1 MTEPSAVIL
10 MSNEGRV
17 SGWNS
22 VAERMF
28 GYKKEEVVGKE
39 WCRLVLPDGLQT
51 RVQGMI
57 ERVRKRGGSASVRRN
72 VETGTIRSNGLELPV
87 EIIILDLRIEGKR
100 HVLCAIR
107 DITERRKKEE
117 VLRESEEKFRTLF
130 EEAMDAI
137 FVADADTGRLIDC
150 NRAATELVGRTKSEL
165 IGRHQRIL
173 HPKREIGEGGFSRT
187 FRQHITEKEGQ
198 ILETKVITK
207 RGEIKDVAI
216 KASLIELTRRKVV
229 HGIFRDITD
238 RKRAEEAL
246 KDISRRMSGLMK
258 SSAMLLHT
266 SDMYERLRTIANA
279 VCEQGWRRAVISLK
293 DENLETLDI
302 VTAGLTR
309 KEEGYLRR
317 HQPPGT
323 VMRRRLSTMFE
334 QYRLGEFYYLPWS
347 DPLVREQFKHAIP
360 SKVPK
365 EKTVDW
371 NPDDLLYIPLRLPD
385 GQVVGIMSIDDPI
398 DGRCP
403 TKESLA
409 PLELFAHQA
418 AVAVENARLIQ
429 NLNEAKNQLKQ
440 YAGRL
445 EEKVGERT
453 EQLKEAQQRLLKAER
468 LAAIGELAAMVG
480 HDLRNPLTGIA
491 GAAYYLRTK
500 NSSGMDARSREMLRV
515 IEKDIVQSNRIIN
528 DLLEYSREIRL
539 EFTEASPRSLVKD
552 ALSGLKIPRRIRVV
566 DRTGIEPKIRV
577 DTEKMRRVFANII
590 RNAVDAMS
598 KGGRLTITSRKVNS
612 NVEIAFADTGV
623 GMSKETLEKLFSP
636 LFTTKAKGMGF
647 GLSIARR
654 FLRSHGGKISVKS
667 TVGKGTT
674 FAVTI
679 PMEPKSEEIEEVWV
693 KLPESLSPGIR
704 KV

>member
-1 MTEPSAVIL
+1 MTEPAAVIL
-10 MSNEGRV
+10 MDSEGRV

-22 VAERMF
+22 VARRMF
-28 GYKKEEVVGKE
+28 GYKREEAIGQE

-51 RVQGMI
+51 RVQSMI
-57 ERVRKRGGSASVRRN
+57 ERLRKRGGSASVRRN
-72 VETGTIRSNGLELPV
+72 VETGTILSNGLELPV
-87 EIIILDLRIEGKR
+87 EIIILDLRIEGKQ

-137 FVADADTGRLIDC
+137 FVADADTGMLIDC
-150 NRAATELVGRTKSEL
+150 NRAATELVGRAKPEL
-165 IGRHQRIL
+165 IGKHQRIL
-173 HPKREIGEGGFSRT
+173 HPKQEIGEGGLSRT

-198 ILETKVITK
+198 ILETQVITK

-216 KASLIELTRRKVV
+216 KASVIELRRKKVI

-238 RKRAEEAL
+238 RKRADEAL

-266 SDMYERLRTIANA
+266 SDMYERLRTIADA

-293 DENLETLDI
+293 DENLDTLDI
-302 VTAGLTR
+302 VTAGLTH
-309 KEEGYLRR
+309 KEEEYLRR
-317 HQPPGT
+317 HQTPGA
-323 VMRRRLSTMFE
+323 VMRQRLSTMFE

-365 EKTVDW
+365 EETVDW

-398 DGRCP
+398 DGRRP

-418 AVAVENARLIQ
+418 AVAIENAKLIL
-429 NLNEAKNQLKQ
+429 NLNEAKNQLRQ
-440 YAGRL
+440 YAERL
-445 EEKVGERT
+445 EEKVEERT
-453 EQLKEAQQRLLKAER
+453 KQLKEAQQRVLKAER

-500 NSSGMDARSREMLRV
+500 NRSGMDARSREMLRV
-515 IEKDIVQSNRIIN
+515 IERDIAHSNKIIN
-528 DLLEYSREIRL
+528 DLLEYSREVRL
-539 EFTEASPRSLVKD
+539 ELTEASPRSLVKD
-552 ALSGLKIPRRIRVV
+552 ALSALKIPRRIRVL
-566 DRTGIEPKIRV
+566 DHTANEPKIEV
-577 DTEKMRRVFANII
+577 DPQKMRMVFANII
-590 RNAVDAMS
+590 KNAVDAMP
-598 KGGRLTITSRKVNS
+598 KGGRLKVTSRKVNS
-612 NVEIAFADTGV
+612 NVEIAFTDTGV
-623 GMSKETLEKLFSP
+623 GMSKETLDKLFSP

-654 FLRSHGGKISVKS
+654 FLKSHGGKISVNS
-667 TVGKGTT
+667 TMGRGTT
-674 FAVTI
+674 FTVTI
-679 PMEPKSEEIEEVWV
+679 PIEPQSKEIEDVWV
-693 KLPESLSPGIR
+693 KLPESLVPRIGTA
-704 KV
+704 